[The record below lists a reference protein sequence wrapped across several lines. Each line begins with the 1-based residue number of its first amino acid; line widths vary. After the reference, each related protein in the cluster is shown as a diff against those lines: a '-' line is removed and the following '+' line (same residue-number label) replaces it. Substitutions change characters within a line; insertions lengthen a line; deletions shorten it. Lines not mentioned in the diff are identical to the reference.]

1 MNPMK
6 RTLIFS
12 VLAATSGIAMAAP
25 VSYEIDPNHTYPSF
39 EADHMGISVWRG
51 KFNKTAGT
59 LVLDKA
65 AGTGSVDVSID
76 MDSVDFGLDAM
87 NEQARGADFFDAG
100 KYPKAI
106 YKGRLEGFV
115 DGAPTRVVGE
125 LTLHGITRPV
135 ELKIDLF
142 KCIAHPM
149 YKRELC
155 GANASAVFKRDEFGL
170 VAGKDYGFDMDVNL
184 RVQMEAIQGG
194 LKP

>member
-1 MNPMK
+1 MK
-6 RTLIFS
+6 RTLIFCA
-12 VLAATSGIAMAAP
+12 LAATSGIEMAAP

-51 KFNKTAGT
+51 KFNKTAGM
-59 LVLDKA
+59 LVVDKA

-76 MDSVDFGLDAM
+76 MDSVDFGLDSM
-87 NEQARGADFFDAG
+87 NEQARTAEFFDVG
-100 KYPKAI
+100 KYPKAT

-115 DGAPTRVVGE
+115 GGAPTRVVGE

-142 KCIAHPM
+142 KCIPHPM

-170 VAGKDYGFDMDVNL
+170 VAGKDYGFNMDVNL
-184 RVQMEAIQGG
+184 RIQMEAIQGG
-194 LKP
+194 LQP